1 MAVLFEGAM
10 EEKKRNINTAIV
22 GSGGMGMG
30 QILARKV
37 EDKIPEI
44 MLRIQRRSS
53 ASRMST
59 GFRKNAIR

>member
-1 MAVLFEGAM
+1 M

-22 GSGGMGMG
+22 GSGGMGIG

-44 MLRIQRRSS
+44 NVTSVLPANS
-53 ASRMST
+53 AHM
-59 GFRKNAIR
+59 IDED